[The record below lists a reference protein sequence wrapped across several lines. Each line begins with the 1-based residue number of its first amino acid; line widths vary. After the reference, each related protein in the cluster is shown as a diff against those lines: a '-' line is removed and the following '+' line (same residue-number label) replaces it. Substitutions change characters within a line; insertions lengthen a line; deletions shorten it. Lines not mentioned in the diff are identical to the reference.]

1 MLYLLHGENDLRRE
15 EALSALVQETG
26 LTADLRDLNLE
37 TLSGPIQVGDLRR
50 ACDPIPFLGDA
61 RVVIV
66 RNGLGKLTGDA
77 ARAVGTYFPELPPT
91 THLFFVEKRKVSQRS
106 IVYKALD
113 KVDASIQRFNLPSD
127 RDLPG
132 WIVNRTR
139 KRGGRIDRR
148 AAAQLARNIGPKLRI
163 LDQEIQKLMLYVGE
177 DGVIMPEDVQV
188 MVPYIQAADVIF
200 QMVDAVGQR
209 NPQNATLY
217 LHRLLDAGEHP
228 LGIFGMVVRQFR
240 LLMQVRWMLEHGHSE
255 REIIARLGLHP
266 YVAQKIRAQARRFT
280 LRQLRQAYRIL
291 MESDLSIKKGRI
303 PPESALDLLMAQL
316 TSL

>member
-1 MLYLLHGENDLRRE
+1 VLYLLHGENDLKRE
-15 EALSALVQETG
+15 ETLSTLVRKTG
-26 LTADLRDLNLE
+26 LTEDLRELNLE
-37 TLSGPIQVGDLRR
+37 TLSGSVRVGDLRR

-66 RNGLGKLTGDA
+66 RNGLGKLTGDD
-77 ARAVGTYFPELPPT
+77 ARSVGAYFPNLPPT
-91 THLFFVEKRKVSQRS
+91 THLFVVEESKLSQRS
-106 IVYKALD
+106 IIYKSLKNHDATIRTFALPNN
-113 KVDASIQRFNLPSD
+113 RELP
-127 RDLPG
+127 R
-132 WIVNRTR
+132 WIAARTR
-139 KRGGRIDRR
+139 KRGGRIDGR

-177 DGVIMPEDVQV
+177 GEVIMPEDVQV

-200 QMVDAVGQR
+200 NMVDAVGQR

-240 LLMQVRWMLEHGHSE
+240 LLMQVRWMLDRRHSE
-255 REIIARLGLHP
+255 QEIIDRLALHP
-266 YVAQKIRAQARRFT
+266 YVAGKIRAQARRFT
-280 LRQLRQAYRIL
+280 VRQLRQAYRIL
-291 MESDLSIKKGRI
+291 MESDLSIKKGQI